1 MSFTNMLNALDEF
14 EISTPP
20 HWQAI
25 LLQFYPHFSISSAH
39 VSLCDLSSHATNPR
53 APVMCLQIMG
63 LILAYIAL
71 MCIILFAYI
80 LVWFLM
86 AVLRLLIT
94 FL

>member
-1 MSFTNMLNALDEF
+1 
-14 EISTPP
+14 
-20 HWQAI
+20 
-25 LLQFYPHFSISSAH
+25 
-39 VSLCDLSSHATNPR
+39 
-53 APVMCLQIMG
+53 MCLQIMG

-71 MCIILFAYI
+71 TCIIIFAHV